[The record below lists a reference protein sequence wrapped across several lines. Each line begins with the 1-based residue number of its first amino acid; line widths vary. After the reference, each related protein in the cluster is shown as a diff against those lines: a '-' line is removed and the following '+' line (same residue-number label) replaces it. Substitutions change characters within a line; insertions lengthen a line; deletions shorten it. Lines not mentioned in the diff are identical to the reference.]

1 MTTREV
7 ICVDKQ
13 DYADLLAALQNFLTL
28 HTNARQSKNSDTTF
42 IDTRDWEAFCAQ
54 ARAAIAKAT
63 GEQP

>member
-13 DYADLLAALQNFLTL
+13 DYADLLAALNNFILL
-28 HTNARQSKNSDTTF
+28 HTNSKQSKNSDTTF
-42 IDTRDWEAFCAQ
+42 VDSRDWEAFCAQ

-63 GEQP
+63 QP